1 MRAFLILVGL
11 CGLVG
16 FVDAATVAAADRP
29 NVILIMTDD
38 QGYGDLGAT
47 GNPLIRTPNIDAMA
61 KRSAQMERFYV
72 SPVCAPTRACLMT
85 GRYNYRTRAIDTYIG
100 RAMMETDEVTIAE
113 MLGAA
118 GYATGIF
125 GKWHLGDNYPIRAM
139 DQGFQESF
147 VIRGGG
153 IGQPSDPPGG
163 EGKYTDP
170 ILFHNG
176 QEAPQTGY
184 CTDLY
189 FDAAMNWIETQH
201 DSRTPFF
208 AYIPTNAPHGPFD
221 DVPETEYA
229 QYKKVDLGND
239 QFPQETGHRLPKKAN
254 QDKRARIFA
263 MISNVDAN
271 VGRLFEKLDALK
283 ITDNTVVI
291 FMVDNGPNGMRYVAG
306 MRGMKS
312 RVHEGGVRSP
322 FYVHWPARLKA
333 GQSSDRI
340 AAHIDVLPTLL
351 DACEVPVP
359 EGVQLDGRSVLP
371 LLEGKADDW
380 PDRTIYIQ
388 AHRGDVPVRFHN
400 FVAINQDWTL
410 LNDSGFGRE
419 KLPRPPKFELYDMT
433 ADPLQMHN
441 VVAEQADVAKQ
452 MRQAYE
458 TWFDD
463 VSSTREDNY
472 APPRIYLGTPHE
484 NPVVL
489 TRQDWRRTS
498 RDSGW
503 QPDSRGYWELFVAT
517 AGRYDVTV
525 TYKPR
530 AYKETLSLKMGGKT
544 LTADVAADSTEHTF
558 RDVELTAGDA
568 RLTLDLVRVGKR
580 EAVRGPW
587 QVSVSKQAETTK

>member
-1 MRAFLILVGL
+1 MRAFLVLVGL

-16 FVDAATVAAADRP
+16 FVDASAVGAADRP

-100 RAMMETDEVTIAE
+100 RAMMETEEVTVAE
-113 MLGAA
+113 MLRAG

-125 GKWHLGDNYPIRAM
+125 GKWHLGDNYPLRAM
-139 DQGFQESF
+139 DQGFEESL
-147 VIRGGG
+147 VLRGGG
-153 IGQPSDPPGG
+153 IGQPSDPAGG

-176 QEAPQTGY
+176 QEAPQKGY
-184 CTDLY
+184 CTDVY
-189 FDAAMNWIETQH
+189 FDAAMEWIETQH
-201 DSRTPFF
+201 DSHKPFF

-221 DVPETEYA
+221 DVPEAEYA
-229 QYKKVDLGND
+229 QYKNVDLGND
-239 QFPQETGHRLPKKAN
+239 RFPQETGHRLPKKSN

-271 VGRLFEKLDALK
+271 VGRLFAKLDALQ
-283 ITDNTVVI
+283 ITDNTLVI

-322 FYVHWPARLKA
+322 FFVHWPARLKA

-359 EGVQLDGRSVLP
+359 EGVRLDGRSVLP
-371 LLEGKADDW
+371 LLEGKAEEW

-419 KLPRPPKFELYDMT
+419 KLSQPPQFELYDMA
-433 ADPLQMHN
+433 ADPLQMYN
-441 VVAEQADVAKQ
+441 VAAEQTGVAKQ

-463 VSSTREDNY
+463 VSSTRADNY
-472 APPRIYLGTPHE
+472 APPRIHLGTPHE

-503 QPDSRGYWELFVAT
+503 QPDSRGFWELFVAT

-530 AYKETLSLKMGGKT
+530 DFKETLSLKVGGKT
-544 LTADVAADSTEHTF
+544 LTANLAADSTQYTF
-558 RDVELTAGDA
+558 RDVALAAGNA
-568 RLTLDLVRVGKR
+568 RLTVELAHAGKR
-580 EAVRGPW
+580 ETVRGPW
-587 QVSVSKQAETTK
+587 QVSISKQTKSP